1 MKKFVNKAIQKL
13 PKLDFQQI
21 SQLIDMLADE
31 NEQLSVVLDS
41 MEEGII
47 VTDLE
52 HRIQLIN
59 KTTKRLMPMHKETES
74 RVIWAVIHDHEIADY
89 LEVHLSNNDRIA
101 DEEFY
106 IQKGQSVS
114 ILTITVVPLVRDK
127 KVTGNII
134 LLRDITEKKRTEAK
148 FRRAENLASLTTLAA
163 SVAHEIKNP
172 LASMGIH
179 LQLMQKEL
187 EREHCIG
194 KESASE
200 YLEIISEEIERL
212 NSIVVDFLFA
222 VRPMDTRM
230 KSEDINDIIEEL
242 YEFMRYELENSK
254 VVFEFKPDTSLPKIS
269 IDKKYLKQAL
279 LNIVKNALA
288 AMPEGGKL
296 TISTYS
302 EGDVVNID
310 ITDDGVGISEENMAK
325 IFEPYFTTKD
335 FGSGLGLTVVYK
347 VIREHGGEISL
358 DSQEGK
364 GTTFTI
370 SLPLPST
377 ERNLIDYER
386 R

>member
-1 MKKFVNKAIQKL
+1 MKKFINKAIRKL
-13 PKLDFQQI
+13 PKLTYEQI
-21 SQLIDMLADE
+21 KQLIDMLSDE
-31 NEQLSVVLDS
+31 YEQLTLVLDS

-52 HRIQLIN
+52 HRIQLLN
-59 KTTKRLMPMHKETES
+59 KTTRRLLPMHSETDD
-74 RVIWAVIHDHEIADY
+74 RVIWAVVYDHEIADY
-89 LEVHLSNNDRIA
+89 LELHLSNNDRIV

-106 IQKGQSVS
+106 IQKGSTVS
-114 ILTITVVPLVRDK
+114 ILTITAVPLVREK
-127 KVTGNII
+127 RVTGNII
-134 LLRDITEKKRTEAK
+134 LLRDITEKKKSEAK

-187 EREHCIG
+187 ERENCIG
-194 KESASE
+194 RDSASE
-200 YLEIISEEIERL
+200 YLDIISEEIERL

-230 KSEDINDIIEEL
+230 KAEDVNDMIEEL
-242 YEFMRYELENSK
+242 FEFMRYELEQNH
-254 VVFEFKPDTSLPKIS
+254 VTFEFKPDKKLPKVTM
-269 IDKKYLKQAL
+269 DKKYLKQAL
-279 LNIVKNALA
+279 LNIVKNGVA
-288 AMPEGGKL
+288 AMPDGGKL
-296 TISTYS
+296 IISTHIQ
-302 EGDVVNID
+302 GDMVNIN
-310 ITDDGVGISEENMAK
+310 ITDNGVGISEENMAK

-358 DSQEGK
+358 DSSEGK

-370 SLPLPST
+370 SLPLPES
-377 ERNLIDYER
+377 ERALIDYEGQ
-386 R
+386 